1 MEKIRLGLV
10 VSEYNFDITMMM
22 LERAK
27 VEAEFLGAEITR
39 TLLVPGTF
47 EIPLGVKKL
56 IELNDI
62 DAVVTLGAVIEGET
76 EHDEVIMQNAARK
89 IEDLQVEYGKPVA
102 LGITGHGETRLQ
114 AQERIEKAREAV
126 HSAVKMV
133 KRFRELKI

>member
-1 MEKIRLGLV
+1 MDKIRLGLV

-56 IELNDI
+56 LELDDV

-133 KRFRELKI
+133 KKLKELKV